1 MLKKMLG
8 KKRSSSASSS
18 EEESEARE
26 ERKQKK
32 SSMSNLKTILNGSPQ
47 EKKSSVT
54 TTKVRPRRSSS
65 SEGSS
70 RRGSLPQVGHS
81 NSNISLHTVDLTGS
95 PLRSRSSSLHST
107 ESSQPFSA
115 GELCLK
121 VHSARKLEKKGMFGK
136 ADPYVLIT
144 FGPKKLRSKT
154 INNNQSPE
162 WNFDSILAVENP
174 SLAGHVLIEIFDDD
188 VGKDDLL
195 GVVAIPTS
203 DVLRGKKVVSKWYPL
218 DQCKSGEI
226 CVSMDFRTQPLAN
239 TQKMDDEEII
249 ETEQVRKS
257 SFKENEIVAKAFAP
271 GEVSLEIHEARKLE
285 KKGLFGKADPYV
297 MITLGQTKAKTKTIN
312 NNLNPVWN
320 HSTKLYLIKTE
331 KLLLEVFD
339 DDIGKDDPLG
349 TVSIDL
355 QEVLSGGRVDKKWY
369 PLEKCKSG
377 EICISMMFQS
387 KPPGKHHQRSR
398 SSSSSSSS
406 SSSESEDEETDIKK
420 LNNKLITY
428 IDRVRTIQSI
438 RTDLPVPVDR
448 EEELLRLKRE
458 YETELNV
465 WRNKFTQSEVEREN
479 SQNFE
484 RGLREEIEQVNCR
497 LQHCLQD
504 LGRER
509 NELSEYQTKM
519 SVREK
524 ELLFN
529 IETLQGQLEFEKKR
543 CHVDISMVD
552 VAMKSEF
559 EKRYVFS

>member
-18 EEESEARE
+18 DEESETKE

-54 TTKVRPRRSSS
+54 TTKVRSRRSSS
-65 SEGSS
+65 SDGSS
-70 RRGSLPQVGHS
+70 RRGSLPHVS
-81 NSNISLHTVDLTGS
+81 NSMSNISLTTVDLTGS
-95 PLRSRSSSLHST
+95 PIRSRSSSLQSS

-115 GELCLK
+115 GEISLE

-136 ADPYVLIT
+136 ADPYVYIT
-144 FGPKKLRSKT
+144 FGAKKLRSKT
-154 INNNQSPE
+154 VNNNQNPE
-162 WNFDSILAVENP
+162 WNFDSVLAVDNP

-203 DVLRGKKVVSKWYPL
+203 DVLRGKKVTRKWYAL

-226 CVSMDFRTQPLAN
+226 CVSMGFRTQPLTN
-239 TQKMDDEEII
+239 TKREEAEEII
-249 ETEQVRKS
+249 DEIIQTELVKKS
-257 SFKENEIVAKAFAP
+257 DKENDIIASAFIP
-271 GEVSLEIHEARKLE
+271 GEVSLDIHEARKLE

-297 MITLGQTKAKTKTIN
+297 VITLGQTKAKTKTIN

-320 HSTKLYLIKTE
+320 HSTRLYLIKTE
-331 KLLLEVFD
+331 RLVLEVFD

-349 TVSIDL
+349 TVSLDL
-355 QEVLSGGRVDKKWY
+355 QEVLSGVKVSRRWF

-377 EICISMMFQS
+377 EICVSLTFEPKS
-387 KPPGKHHQRSR
+387 PSNNQRSR
-398 SSSSSSSS
+398 SSSSSS

-428 IDRVRTIQSI
+428 IDRVRMIQSI
-438 RTDLPVPVDR
+438 RTDIPVQVDK
-448 EEELLRLKRE
+448 EEEIQRLKRE
-458 YETELNV
+458 YENELSV
-465 WRNKFTQSEVEREN
+465 WRHKFTQSEVEREN
-479 SQNFE
+479 NQNLE
-484 RGLREEIEQVNCR
+484 RALREEMDQINSR
-497 LQHCLQD
+497 LETCLQE
-504 LGRER
+504 LRKER

-519 SVREK
+519 TVRER

-529 IETLQGQLEFEKKR
+529 IDNLERQLEFEKKR
-543 CHVDISMVD
+543 CQVDISMVD

-559 EKRYVFS
+559 EKR